1 MSKFKW
7 DILGNFQT
15 LWWNGNLKKAL
26 RTFIN
31 TLRNYV
37 LQLTITFCLLFF
49 LICFVS
55 QNDVSSVIILS
66 HYSHTWLQDDGQLSN
81 ALDLELLVLIMS
93 LKLWSITTDSNR
105 AGNGSTTS
113 FLKADPTTIANA
125 KRGTRF
131 DGRMKK
137 KKLLRKK
144 KKGETK
150 VTFVNLVTLLH
161 WLCCGINVNLD
172 SLELTLEKQKQC

>member
-1 MSKFKW
+1 MEYLDKKYHFETVCRTVIS
-7 DILGNFQT
+7 
-15 LWWNGNLKKAL
+15 KAL

-31 TLRNYV
+31 ALRNYKKWYSNWE
-37 LQLTITFCLLFF
+37 LFFASFF

-55 QNDVSSVIILS
+55 LKCYVLSNEVWDV

-137 KKLLRKK
+137 KLLRKK

>member
-1 MSKFKW
+1 MCRTVIS
-7 DILGNFQT
+7 
-15 LWWNGNLKKAL
+15 KAL

-31 TLRNYV
+31 ALRNYKKNDNWE
-37 LQLTITFCLLFF
+37 LFFASFF

-55 QNDVSSVIILS
+55 LKCYVLSNEVWDV

-93 LKLWSITTDSNR
+93 LKLWSITTDSNI

-137 KKLLRKK
+137 TFK
-144 KKGETK
+144 EEE
-150 VTFVNLVTLLH
+150 VTFVTLVTLLH